1 MGATQIQLAL
11 DTPDSAAAIAA
22 ATACL
27 EHIDVIEA
35 GTVLCLAEGLG
46 AVRRLR
52 EAFPGYPL
60 VADIRIARAG
70 AKFAAMAF
78 AAGADRVT
86 VVGESGMAVID
97 GALAAARDA
106 GGEVEVELA
115 PQWSEDEVSQWTAA
129 GVTHVIAHRFVGG
142 PLREDSE
149 IAMTLD
155 RLSQLDLGGAHVT
168 LAGGIRAGEL
178 AELANLP
185 FDTVALGSS
194 IVRASDPGAA
204 AAAFRVELANR
215 QTLRSTA

>member
-1 MGATQIQLAL
+1 MGVRIQLAL
-11 DTPDSAAAIAA
+11 DTADSATAIAA
-22 ATACL
+22 ATACG
-27 EHIDVIEA
+27 EYVDVIEA

-52 EAFPGYPL
+52 EAFPNYPL

-86 VVGESGMAVID
+86 VVGEAGMAVIE
-97 GALAAARDA
+97 GALAAAWDF

-115 PQWSEDEVSQWTAA
+115 PRWSEDEVLQWAAA
-129 GVTHVIAHRFVGG
+129 GVTHVIAHRFIGG
-142 PLREDSE
+142 PLREDQQV
-149 IAMTLD
+149 ATTLE
-155 RLSQLDLGGAHVT
+155 RLSRLDLGAAHVT

-178 AELANLP
+178 DELADLP

-194 IVRASDPGAA
+194 IVSTPDPGAA
-204 AAAFRVELANR
+204 AAAFRAELANR
-215 QTLRSTA
+215 AAMQSTA